1 MVLPVWIEQI
11 VFQSGCSAAEIGKIS
26 IVFRSLNF
34 NQVAFSLTQGSWNFQ
49 PSTSTFQIFVQVCL
63 PLAFDELE
71 THVNSKT
78 KNPFSTQVLIMGLW
92 NLVLPP
98 TVAGLFS
105 LYQAPTD
112 CEGFVSSLIFPNA
125 RFLLG
130 RVRDSRAFQKY
141 CISNRVAPVSVNS
154 SISLGFPTPNRE
166 AECRVRKGVGL

>member
-112 CEGFVSSLIFPNA
+112 CEGFVPSLIFPSA

-130 RVRDSRAFQKY
+130 RGRDSRAFQKY
-141 CISNRVAPVSVNS
+141 CISNRVAPVCVNS
-154 SISLGFPTPNRE
+154 SIRT
-166 AECRVRKGVGL
+166 